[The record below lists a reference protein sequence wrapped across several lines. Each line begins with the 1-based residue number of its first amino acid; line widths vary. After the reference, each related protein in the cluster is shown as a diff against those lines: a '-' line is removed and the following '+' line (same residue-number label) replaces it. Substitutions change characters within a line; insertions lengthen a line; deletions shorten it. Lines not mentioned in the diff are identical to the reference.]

1 MISVEGTVRNNSY
14 GSLKKNSLGN
24 GNMMSNLKK
33 ISEKGLFHNIKEIKP
48 IRDKVKQK
56 TKMNR

>member
-1 MISVEGTVRNNSY
+1 MKAKISISY
-14 GSLKKNSLGN
+14 KKNKKNSLGN